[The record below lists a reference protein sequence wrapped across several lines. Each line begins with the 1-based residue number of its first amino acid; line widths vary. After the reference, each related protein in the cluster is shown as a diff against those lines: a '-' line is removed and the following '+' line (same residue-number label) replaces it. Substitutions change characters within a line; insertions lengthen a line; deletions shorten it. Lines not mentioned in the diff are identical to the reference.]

1 MEDYP
6 LHGISGQSVMN
17 LCRWRAMPPAR
28 SEAGLREAH
37 LSRQAAFC
45 RWSPPLPSP
54 DWRVDARLRRSRT
67 ERGPMEPF
75 GNQSGM
81 RIAHHGTL

>member
-54 DWRVDARLRRSRT
+54 DWRVDAASALAD
-67 ERGPMEPF
+67 GMGQMEPF